1 MFYQLAAA
9 STYSGNSVSLEE
21 HSQPEGHSHPDGAL
35 RKLWKDSSVRLFKAG
50 QHVFRAGDA
59 QLDLYKV
66 VAGTIRLYKN
76 LKDGRRQVIGFL
88 VAGDL
93 IGLELQPRH
102 LCNAQAIS
110 SASLQSVPV
119 ATVHALALAD
129 AGMLSEL
136 YASLSNEMAA
146 VQDLALTIGRADP
159 EERLARFLLVLS
171 RRNQRHGR
179 DPTGI
184 DLSMPR
190 IDIADHSTA
199 SRGIYFRF
207 TIDAPGENPD
217 APGAVLPF
225 GANLSFAMNSWPG
238 ANPEAPL
245 APPEFPRCA

>member
-1 MFYQLAAA
+1 MFYHLAAA

-21 HSQPEGHSHPDGAL
+21 LSQPEGHSHPDGAL
-35 RKLWKDSSVRLFKAG
+35 QKLWEGSSVRLFKAG

-66 VAGTIRLYKN
+66 VAGTICLYKN

-88 VAGDL
+88 FAGDL

-102 LCNAQAIS
+102 LCNAQAIG

-119 ATVHALALAD
+119 ATVRALALAD
-129 AGMLSEL
+129 AGMLFEL

-146 VQDLALTIGRADP
+146 AQDLALTIGRADP
-159 EERLARFLLVLS
+159 EERLARFLFVLS

-179 DPTGI
+179 DPIRI

-190 IDIADHSTA
+190 TDIADHLGLTIETV
-199 SRGIYFRF
+199 SRTLTRF
-207 TIDAPGENPD
+207 VKRRLIKLARRRSIQILD
-217 APGAVLPF
+217 
-225 GANLSFAMNSWPG
+225 MN
-238 ANPEAPL
+238 ALEAL
-245 APPEFPRCA
+245 MDGLRRTSRRGRNKR